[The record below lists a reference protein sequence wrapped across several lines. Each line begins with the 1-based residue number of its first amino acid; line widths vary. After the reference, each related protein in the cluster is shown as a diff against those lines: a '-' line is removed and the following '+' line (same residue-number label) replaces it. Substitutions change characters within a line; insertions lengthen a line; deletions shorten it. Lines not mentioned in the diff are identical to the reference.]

1 MPLLRK
7 LLENHPLANV
17 TYLLVVVMGL
27 IAYVQLPRAQ
37 YPEINLNWVMVV
49 TALPGA
55 SASDVEKLVTEP
67 LEDAIR
73 KVADIKFSSS
83 TSRENVSFILVR
95 FDEIGAARFD
105 KRISD
110 LRREVQFAAATL
122 LPRCR
127 CLRCC
132 TAPYLPPR

>member
-73 KVADIKFSSS
+73 KVADIMSLV
-83 TSRENVSFILVR
+83 TSIAVMLASYAREASIAL
-95 FDEIGAARFD
+95 I
-105 KRISD
+105 ISV
-110 LRREVQFAAATL
+110 L
-122 LPRCR
+122 
-127 CLRCC
+127 
-132 TAPYLPPR
+132 

>member
-1 MPLLRK
+1 
-7 LLENHPLANV
+7 
-17 TYLLVVVMGL
+17 
-27 IAYVQLPRAQ
+27 
-37 YPEINLNWVMVV
+37 MVV

-95 FDEIGAARFD
+95 FDEIGAAD
-105 KRISD
+105 STSGS
-110 LRREVQFAAATL
+110 ATCAGRSSL
-122 LPRCR
+122 PPPRCCR
-127 CLRCC
+127 V
-132 TAPYLPPR
+132 T